1 MGVTKG
7 LMEHYEHQRDVAIR
21 IAIQAGALK
30 RCDNHADCVFEGG
43 SDPQGAYK
51 LGNAK
56 FTAGELKNIFDERTE
71 MTDCIK
77 KAIEEHHLIDECP
90 RCAKML
96 AD

>member
-1 MGVTKG
+1 MSFAKR
-7 LMEHYEHQRDVAIR
+7 LMEHHEHQRDVAIS

-30 RCDNHADCVFEGG
+30 RCEYHSDCVFDGG

-56 FTAGELKNIFDERTE
+56 FTSGELKGTFDERTE

-77 KAIEEHHLIDECP
+77 KAIEEHYLYCSPLKLDTSS
-90 RCAKML
+90 R
-96 AD
+96 

>member
-1 MGVTKG
+1 MGATKRQ
-7 LMEHYEHQRDVAIR
+7 MEHYENQRNVAIR
-21 IAIQAGALK
+21 IAIQAGVLK
-30 RCDNHADCVFEGG
+30 RCENHEDCVFDGG
-43 SDPQGAYK
+43 SDPQGAYM

-56 FTAGELKNIFDERTE
+56 FTREELKGIFDTRPE

-77 KAIEEHHLIDECP
+77 KAIEEHHGIDECP